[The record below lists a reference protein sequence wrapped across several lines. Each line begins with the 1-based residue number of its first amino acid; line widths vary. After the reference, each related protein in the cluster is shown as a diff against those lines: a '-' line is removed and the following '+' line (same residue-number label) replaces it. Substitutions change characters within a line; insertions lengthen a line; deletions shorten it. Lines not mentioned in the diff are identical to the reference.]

1 MGLVD
6 YINGYPPE
14 NSSEVYPGRYRSVVV
29 ISVKVLM
36 KPIEMIAWFTQDGLP
51 TPIRFRMEQPD
62 GSYIVIKVAQTISRK
77 EEKLAGNP
85 IIVFT
90 CRSQVHGIERL
101 LSCYE
106 LRTCKW
112 YIYKI

>member
-6 YINGYPPE
+6 YIMISPE

-36 KPIEMIAWFTQDGLP
+36 KPIEMIAWFFRWVA

-62 GSYIVIKVAQTISRK
+62 GSYIV
-77 EEKLAGNP
+77 
-85 IIVFT
+85 
-90 CRSQVHGIERL
+90 
-101 LSCYE
+101 
-106 LRTCKW
+106 LR
-112 YIYKI
+112 